1 MAYAAYREPP
11 GAVSAV
17 SPATPV
23 SETLFQVLDVTV
35 ASVDACRVR
44 RALAACQGVGVLRCE
59 PLLHNGAAWASAA
72 PRVRLMVR
80 LPFSRYAEVL
90 HCLLDCVPDGEIGPL
105 TSWRAHLQRCG
116 VAHGG

>member
-11 GAVSAV
+11 GAVSGV
-17 SPATPV
+17 R
-23 SETLFQVLDVTV
+23 ETVFRVLDVTV

-44 RALAACQGVGVLRCE
+44 RSLAQCEGVGVLRCE
-59 PLLHNGAAWASAA
+59 PLLHAGAACSSAV

-80 LPFSRYAEVL
+80 LPMSGYAAVL
-90 HCLLDCVPDGEIGPL
+90 HCLLACVPDGEIGRL
-105 TSWRAHLQRCG
+105 CSWRAHLVRCG

>member
-11 GAVSAV
+11 GAAFSLA
-17 SPATPV
+17 SPV
-23 SETLFQVLDVTV
+23 GETVFQVLDVTV

-59 PLLHNGAAWASAA
+59 PLLHSGAAWATAA

-80 LPFSRYAEVL
+80 LPLLRYAEVL
-90 HCLLDCVPDGEIGPL
+90 HCLLDCVPDGEIGAL
-105 TSWRAHLQRCG
+105 TSWRGHLQRCG

>member
-11 GAVSAV
+11 GAISA
-17 SPATPV
+17 SAAAAV
-23 SETLFQVLDVTV
+23 SETVFQVLDVTV

-44 RALAACQGVGVLRCE
+44 RALASCQGVGVLRCE
-59 PLLHNGAAWASAA
+59 PLLHTGAAWATAA

-80 LPFSRYAEVL
+80 LPFARYAEVL
-90 HCLLDCVPDGEIGPL
+90 HCLLDCVPDGEIGAL
-105 TSWRAHLQRCG
+105 TSWRAHLRRCG

>member
-11 GAVSAV
+11 GAASVV
-17 SPATPV
+17 R
-23 SETLFQVLDVTV
+23 ETVFYVLDVTV

-44 RALAACQGVGVLRCE
+44 RALAACEGVGVLRCE
-59 PLLHNGAAWASAA
+59 PLLRASAACAHAA

-80 LPFSRYAEVL
+80 LPLSRYAEVL
-90 HCLLDCVPDGEIGPL
+90 HGVLACVPDGEIGPL
-105 TSWRAHLQRCG
+105 TSWCAHLQRCG

>member
-11 GAVSAV
+11 GA
-17 SPATPV
+17 TPPV
-23 SETLFQVLDVTV
+23 RETAFHVLDVTV

-44 RALAACQGVGVLRCE
+44 RALAACEGVGVLRCE
-59 PLLHNGAAWASAA
+59 PLLHASAACEHAA

-80 LPFSRYAEVL
+80 LPLLRYADVL
-90 HCLLDCVPDGEIGPL
+90 HGVLACVPDGEIGPL
-105 TSWRAHLQRCG
+105 TSWRMHLQRCG

>member
-11 GAVSAV
+11 GAASSVA
-17 SPATPV
+17 SPLG
-23 SETLFQVLDVTV
+23 ETVFQVLDVTV

-59 PLLHNGAAWASAA
+59 PLLHAGAAWATAA

-80 LPFSRYAEVL
+80 LPFARYAEVL
-90 HCLLDCVPDGEIGPL
+90 HCLLDCVPDGEIGAL
-105 TSWRAHLQRCG
+105 TSWRAHLRRCG

>member
-11 GAVSAV
+11 GAAFSLA
-17 SPATPV
+17 SPV
-23 SETLFQVLDVTV
+23 GETVFQVLDVTV

-59 PLLHNGAAWASAA
+59 PLLHSAAAWATAA

-80 LPFSRYAEVL
+80 LPLLRYAEVL
-90 HCLLDCVPDGEIGPL
+90 HCLLECVPDGEIGAL